1 MEGYIKA
8 TPRLKWGYELAPDAE
23 GMARPIPEDMAVLNE
38 VVEGILGKKLSL
50 QEGIDIIK
58 ARVGKPLSREGLR
71 KIVAERDT
79 SVPQLKDNKK
89 DWEINPDN
97 YERNEDGSFVLRTN
111 GIPVRKKRPKS
122 GHNFHSAVKAKQA
135 VRRSVANKKKEVE
148 RLQTRLENQK
158 AALNKKK
165 EVAQRLDAA
174 DGVANK
180 QPAVITEEQ
189 LVSLPPT
196 AQAAIN
202 NGDTPVA
209 FRPHPGPQTDFLASS
224 EKDVLYGG
232 AAGGKDKSFYRLLST

>member
-135 VRRSVANKKKEVE
+135 YAPLI
-148 RLQTRLENQK
+148 RLVYQK
-158 AALNKKK
+158 I
-165 EVAQRLDAA
+165 EY
-174 DGVANK
+174 
-180 QPAVITEEQ
+180 
-189 LVSLPPT
+189 
-196 AQAAIN
+196 
-202 NGDTPVA
+202 
-209 FRPHPGPQTDFLASS
+209 FR
-224 EKDVLYGG
+224 
-232 AAGGKDKSFYRLLST
+232 YR